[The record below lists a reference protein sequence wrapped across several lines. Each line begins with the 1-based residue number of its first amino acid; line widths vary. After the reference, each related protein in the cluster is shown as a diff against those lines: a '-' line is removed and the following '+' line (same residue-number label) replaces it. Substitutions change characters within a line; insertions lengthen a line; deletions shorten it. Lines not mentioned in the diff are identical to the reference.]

1 MIGKI
6 KTIMMVNRKFYIL
19 AATLLNVF
27 YLQATRK
34 LSVMEGPDTIVKT
47 HYNIL
52 IISDLTNRLDWN
64 GLNARLSDEDIIES
78 MLYTFKDKIVFL
90 DNRQMH
96 QKDVLKWTTL
106 TPSLQ
111 NGKSCRIA
119 DLRDFENQM
128 ERIKY
133 LVYDAKDGGGI
144 SESIVNSM
152 KLVRETYVDRK
163 VLSGDIYS
171 FLQDEYPKNRV
182 QKDNLKTRRFKGVY
196 IQDIYQDVIILLTDG
211 YLEYGLNSSGKH
223 VYEWGAAE
231 IRKTRQIINN
241 GGYSFE
247 DLERVN
253 DVPRIKALE
262 GRPLKGVKVL
272 CVGFHDRSASEKS
285 GSARVK
291 PEDDKINEYAWKDWL
306 YRSGASLV
314 EIEGHL
320 ESRLMVET
328 ILIDFLMNERR

>member
-1 MIGKI
+1 
-6 KTIMMVNRKFYIL
+6 MMVNRKFYIL
-19 AATLLNVF
+19 AATTLNVLC
-27 YLQATRK
+27 LQATQR
-34 LSVMEGPDTIVKT
+34 LSAREGADTIVKT

-52 IISDLTNRLDWN
+52 IVSDLTNRLDWN

-78 MLYTFKDKIVFL
+78 ILYTFKNKIVFL

-111 NGKSCRIA
+111 NGKSCQIA

-133 LVYDAKDGGGI
+133 LVYDAKEGGGI
-144 SESIVNSM
+144 SESVVNSM
-152 KLVRETYVDRK
+152 KLIRKTYDERK

-171 FLQDEYPKNRV
+171 FLQDEYAKNRV
-182 QKDNLKTRRFKGVY
+182 QNDKSKTRKFKGVY
-196 IQDIYQDVIILLTDG
+196 IQDIYQDIIILLTDG

-223 VYEWGAAE
+223 VYEWGARE
-231 IRKTRQIINN
+231 IKKTRQIINN
-241 GGYSFE
+241 GAYSFE

-253 DVPRIKALE
+253 EAPRIKALE

-272 CVGFHDRSASEKS
+272 CIGFHDRSASEKS

-328 ILIDFLMNERR
+328 ILLDFLEKENREF